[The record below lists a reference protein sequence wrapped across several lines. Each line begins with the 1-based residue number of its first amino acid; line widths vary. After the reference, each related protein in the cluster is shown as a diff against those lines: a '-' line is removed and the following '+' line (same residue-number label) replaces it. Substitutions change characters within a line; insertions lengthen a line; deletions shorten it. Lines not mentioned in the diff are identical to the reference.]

1 MRAIVRQA
9 FGGPEQLLIQEV
21 PTPQPKVGEVLVRVK
36 AFGLNRAEQYFRM
49 GLWGDVASISGIE
62 CVGEVEKDGDGTLRP
77 GVAVI
82 ALMGGMGRTIA
93 GSYAEYVCVPRAN
106 IVVIKTSLGWTELAA
121 IPESYATAWTSLH
134 DNLAIQS
141 GQVIVIRGAGSALGQ
156 SAVNIASQ
164 AGAKVIATV
173 RTQERSELLRSLGAE
188 RVLLE
193 APDLNNQIRA
203 GHPHGVDGVL
213 EIVGNTTLLDSLRM
227 TRPRRRVC
235 LVGFLGGGEPIS
247 QFNPLFD
254 LPSGVQ
260 LSFFASA
267 FMYGTASYPLSEIPF
282 QTIVDKVVEGSYRA
296 KPSHVFKFDD
306 IQAAHQ
312 MLDAETAGGKIV
324 VAL

>member
-21 PTPQPKVGEVLVRVK
+21 PTPQPKAGEVLVRVK
-36 AFGLNRAEQYFRM
+36 AFGLNRAEQYFRK

-77 GVAVI
+77 GSTVI
-82 ALMGGMGRTIA
+82 ALMGGMGRSIA
-93 GSYAEYVCVPRAN
+93 GSYAEYVCIPRTHV
-106 IVVIKTSLGWTELAA
+106 VVIKTNLGWTELAA

-141 GQVIVIRGAGSALGQ
+141 GQVVVIRGAGSALGQ
-156 SAVNIASQ
+156 AAVNITSQ

-173 RTQERSELLRSLGAE
+173 RSQARSDLLRSRGADH
-188 RVLLE
+188 VLLE
-193 APDLNNQIRA
+193 TSNLNTQIRA
-203 GHPHGVDGVL
+203 DHPDGVDCVL

-227 TRPRRRVC
+227 TRPRGRVC
-235 LVGFLGGGEPIS
+235 MVGFLGGGEPIA

-267 FMYGTASYPLSEIPF
+267 FMYGTASYPLSDIPF
-282 QTIVDKVVEGSYRA
+282 QKIVDKVVEGSYRA

-306 IQAAHQ
+306 IQSAHQ

-324 VAL
+324 VSL